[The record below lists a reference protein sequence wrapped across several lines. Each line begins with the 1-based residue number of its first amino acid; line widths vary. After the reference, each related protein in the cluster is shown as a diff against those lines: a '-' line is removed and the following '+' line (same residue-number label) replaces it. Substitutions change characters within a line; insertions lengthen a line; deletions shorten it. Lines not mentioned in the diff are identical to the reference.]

1 MVRPAMLTVTVL
13 NRINIWNELLFALL
27 FILDANMRTLQAGVA
42 RFYGFQS
49 TDYAL
54 VFAAVAISTLT
65 VSIAGGALVWPHA
78 RRPERSMHHPA
89 APPPPY
95 RAARI

>member
-1 MVRPAMLTVTVL
+1 MLTVKVL
-13 NRINIWNELLFALL
+13 NAINIWNELLFALL

-54 VFAAVAISTLT
+54 VFAAVAISTLPILPIYFILQRRVSAGLT
-65 VSIAGGALVWPHA
+65 SIA
-78 RRPERSMHHPA
+78 MD
-89 APPPPY
+89 
-95 RAARI
+95 